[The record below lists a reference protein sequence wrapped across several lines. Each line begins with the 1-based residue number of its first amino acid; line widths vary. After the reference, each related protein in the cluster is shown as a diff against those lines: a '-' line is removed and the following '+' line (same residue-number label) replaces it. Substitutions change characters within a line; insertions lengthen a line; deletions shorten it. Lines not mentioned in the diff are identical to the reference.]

1 MSGLSIGK
9 GISMP
14 IEAATRRLAILG
26 TSGAGKS
33 NAAVVMAEEFYAA
46 KVPWFAIDPKG
57 DWWGIRATSDGKK
70 PGLAVPIFGGLHGDI
85 PIEATA
91 GKVLAETIARQRL
104 TALIDVSQ
112 FESRQEMFGFLA
124 DFAGTMLRLN
134 TDPMHAFLDECHQY
148 IPQRALDKGM
158 LLRCLGAFERL
169 VGQGR
174 NKGIGVSLLSQRSAL
189 VNKNVLDL
197 AECMIAMRT
206 FSPRDRDAVEGWL
219 SQFGG
224 SKEIS
229 ASIVS
234 LENGEAWIYAPE
246 WLRKP
251 PERIQFRQRRTFD
264 SGATPKVGESA
275 TPPSSLADVDLAA
288 LGGRI
293 AETVARVKAD
303 DPKALRAR
311 IAELERVQ
319 ATGTSAAAFH
329 ASEKLRHD
337 AERERDAAMGQVA
350 MLMRVAEGAAATL
363 RSVAVEIEGG
373 LPASPLTTRPTERRT
388 PALAV
393 QPTAPQPP
401 PPPPPVR
408 AARGA
413 VPVDPDAKPLAKVER
428 AVLSVLAQYG
438 TRTKRQVATL
448 TGYAI
453 GGGGFLNGLGSLRSR
468 GYMVGT
474 DPLEITDAG
483 FAAIEGQWEE
493 LPTGRALVE
502 WWQSKL
508 SKAERAILGVL
519 VDCYPAAVTKADVA
533 ERTGYEARGGGFG
546 NACGRLRTLELIEG
560 STEMRASD
568 AFFVAA

>member
-1 MSGLSIGK
+1 MSGLTIGK
-9 GISMP
+9 GISLP
-14 IEAATRRLAILG
+14 TEAATRRLAILG

-57 DWWGIRATSDGKK
+57 DWWGVRSSGDGKK
-70 PGLAVPIFGGLHGDI
+70 PGLHVPIFGGIHGDI

-124 DFAGTMLRLN
+124 DFASTMLRMN
-134 TDPMHAFLDECHQY
+134 TEPMHAFLDECHQY
-148 IPQRALDKGM
+148 IPQRALDKGT

-197 AECMIAMRT
+197 TECMIAMRT

-229 ASIVS
+229 ATISA

-251 PERIQFRQRRTFD
+251 PERIQFRQRWTFD
-264 SGATPKVGESA
+264 SGATPKVGESV
-275 TPPSSLADVDLAA
+275 TPPSTLADVDLAA

-293 AETVARVKAD
+293 AETVERVKAD

-311 IAELERVQ
+311 IAELER
-319 ATGTSAAAFH
+319 AARDVKPTVDTEAI
-329 ASEKLRHD
+329 EGMRLQ
-337 AERERDAAMGQVA
+337 RDAAMEVVRQVKA
-350 MLMRVAEGAAATL
+350 ALASTAETLRTLAADIDGDALAPAHAAPRPDTTRHPVAAPRVAPSRAPAT
-363 RSVAVEIEGG
+363 
-373 LPASPLTTRPTERRT
+373 
-388 PALAV
+388 
-393 QPTAPQPP
+393 TA
-401 PPPPPVR
+401 
-408 AARGA
+408 
-413 VPVDPDAKPLAKVER
+413 DSDAKPLAKVER

-438 TRTKRQVATL
+438 SRTKRQVATL

-468 GYMVGT
+468 GYVVGT

-483 FAAIEGQWEE
+483 VAAIDGQWEE

-508 SKAERAILGVL
+508 SKAERAILGAL
-519 VDCYPAAVTKADVA
+519 VDCYPEALTKADVA
-533 ERTGYEARGGGFG
+533 ERTGYEAKGGGFG

-560 STEMRASD
+560 TAEMRASE
-568 AFFVAA
+568 AFFVPAV